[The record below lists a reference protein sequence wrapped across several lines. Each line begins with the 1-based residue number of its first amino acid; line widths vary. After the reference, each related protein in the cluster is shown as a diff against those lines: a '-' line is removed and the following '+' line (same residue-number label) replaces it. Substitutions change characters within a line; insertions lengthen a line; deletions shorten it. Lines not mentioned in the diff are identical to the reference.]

1 MKISRW
7 KRYLSFFTDVRL
19 ESQSSSI
26 NPALHLL
33 LVRGRLQLCTNN
45 SIYSFEDQYD
55 NFYKVFEKMVEKGW
69 SYDSVLILGFA
80 LGSIPKMLEDNF
92 KLNLTY
98 TGVEI
103 DDVIIDLVSDY
114 VVSKLESSIELIHT
128 DASIFLQVNEDSY
141 DLICIDLFIDDVI
154 PEQFKQVEF
163 IELVQQKLN
172 PGGCLLYNML
182 GDYQSDKMN
191 AEKYHKDIFSK
202 VFPASTL
209 FHTGTNYILISDGD
223 VIKDV

>member
-1 MKISRW
+1 MKIPRW
-7 KRYLSFFTDVRL
+7 KRYLSFFKDVRL

-55 NFYKVFEKMVEKGW
+55 NFYKVFEKMVLKGW
-69 SYDSVLILGFA
+69 TYDSVLVLGFA
-80 LGSIPKMLEDNF
+80 LGSIPKMLEGNF

-114 VVSKLESSIELIHT
+114 VVSELNSPIELIHT
-128 DASIFLQVNEDSY
+128 DASIFLQSCQDKF

-154 PEQFKQVEF
+154 PDQFKQIEF
-163 IELVQQKLN
+163 IELVQQRLN
-172 PGGCLLYNML
+172 PGACLLYNML

-191 AEKYHKDIFSK
+191 AETYHKDIFSK
-202 VFPASTL
+202 VFPKSIL
-209 FHTGTNYILISDGD
+209 FHTGTNYILISDEA
-223 VIKDV
+223 VI